1 MSLPEAVSVHIGYW
15 TAWAGDDGVL
25 RFGRDVY
32 QQDAGLIRR
41 LEGGKQ
47 NG

>member
-1 MSLPEAVSVHIGYW
+1 MKLSEAVPVHIGYW

-32 QQDAGLIRR
+32 KQDAELIQR
-41 LEGGKQ
+41 LESGKR